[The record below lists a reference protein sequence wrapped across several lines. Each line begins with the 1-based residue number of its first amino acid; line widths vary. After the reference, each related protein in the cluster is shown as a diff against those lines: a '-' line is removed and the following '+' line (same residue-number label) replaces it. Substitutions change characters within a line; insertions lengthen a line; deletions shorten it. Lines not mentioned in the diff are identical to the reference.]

1 MDILENVWGEG
12 ASLRLGQELPPLAK
26 MLDCLVSA
34 GVVALTLPRHS
45 PTSTPFAVTAGTD
58 VIPGASLADI
68 LYEEFSTEVEPD
80 TIVLF
85 LPDQGE
91 CGAPS
96 RSDEMGYLLGT
107 ILVQLSRLDRSVNRA
122 GGAAR
127 EATLWPDHVTHLE
140 REAGT
145 AGQQ

>member
-1 MDILENVWGEG
+1 VGILENVWSEG

-26 MLDCLVSA
+26 MLDRLVSP
-34 GVVALTLPRHS
+34 GVVALTLPKHS
-45 PTSTPFAVTAGTD
+45 PTSIPFAVTAGTE
-58 VIPGASLADI
+58 VLPGASLADV

-91 CGAPS
+91 CGATS

-107 ILVQLSRLDRSVNRA
+107 ILVQLSRLDRSVNQA

-127 EATLWPDHVTHLE
+127 EAPLWPDHVTPPK
-140 REAGT
+140 REVGT